1 MTFALITGGNSGI
14 GLETTR
20 LLRDRG
26 FEVQAPT
33 RHELDLADLG
43 SIHAFAEGFLA
54 SGQRID
60 RLICNAGIMATPETR
75 VGDGW
80 ESQFAVNHMGHY
92 ALVNLLWPAL
102 TVGARVIVLAS
113 GLSQINWDDP
123 QFERGYDKWEAYGQS
138 KTANRL
144 FAAQLDRLGAPNVRA
159 FSVTPGYILTPL
171 QRHLTREEM
180 VDAGWV
186 DADGAP
192 VHPAFIT
199 AAEGAATTVWA
210 ATAPELEGLGGLHLE
225 NSSIVGAIEAT
236 DAERLWRY
244 SAELTGIDSV
254 TTRSRAVR

>member
-1 MTFALITGGNSGI
+1 MTFALITGGHSGI

-20 LLRDRG
+20 LLRDLG
-26 FEVQAPT
+26 FEVEAPT
-33 RHELDLADLG
+33 RQQLDLADLG
-43 SIHAFAEGFLA
+43 SIHAFADSFLA
-54 SGQRID
+54 RGQRID

-75 VGDGW
+75 VGNGW
-80 ESQFAVNHMGHY
+80 ESQFAVNHLGHY
-92 ALVNLLWPAL
+92 VLVNLLWSAL
-102 TVGARVIVLAS
+102 APGARVIVLGS
-113 GLSQINWDDP
+113 GFSQINWDDP

-144 FAAQLDRLGAPNVRA
+144 FAAQLDRLGAPDVRA

-171 QRHLTREEM
+171 QRHLTRDEM

-210 ATAPELEGLGGLHLE
+210 ASSPELEGVGGLHLE
-225 NSSIVGAIEAT
+225 NSYVVGPIDSV
-236 DAERLWRY
+236 DAERLWAY
-244 SAELTGIDSV
+244 SAELTGVD
-254 TTRSRAVR
+254 AFA